1 MIATGGK
8 SIYGASVGI
17 LMLDAK
23 FPRIHGD
30 MGNAQT
36 WPFPVLYRIVRGATP
51 DIVVRQGAEGQL
63 GAFIDTARELVQD
76 GADGITTNCGFLS
89 LFQEQLAEALSVPV
103 VTSSLMQVAQVN
115 SILPKGRRAGL
126 LTISGS
132 TLTSE
137 HLAKANVPAE
147 TPIGTTEGGREF
159 TRVILGNED
168 RLDVG
173 VARSDNVNAALALQ
187 AKNPELGAIVLEC
200 TNMCTYAADIER
212 ATGLPT
218 FSMVDL
224 VVWFQRGL
232 SPVNFL
238 NCK

>member
-132 TLTSE
+132 TLTAE
-137 HLAKANVPAE
+137 HLAKANVPAK

>member
-1 MIATGGK
+1 
-8 SIYGASVGI
+8 
-17 LMLDAK
+17 MLDAK

>member
-137 HLAKANVPAE
+137 HLAKANVPAK